1 MKARDLQIKMI
12 GRLVK
17 VEAAEVTIIG
27 RLDSIQADTERVTLR
42 VAGYML
48 SLDGTETVS
57 ITG

>member
-1 MKARDLQIKMI
+1 MIARDLQVKMI
-12 GRLVK
+12 GRRVK
-17 VEAAEVTIIG
+17 VETAEVTIIG
-27 RLDSIQADTERVTLR
+27 RLDSIQADAERVTLR